1 MSYWFPIDLYIGGI
15 EHAILH
21 LIYCRFWTRVMRDL
35 GLVEIDEPVT
45 TQLSQGMVIKDG
57 AKMSKNK
64 GNVVDPEMFIAKYG
78 ADTVRLYMLFEAP
91 PEKEVNWTDQRLEGP
106 SRFLQ
111 RVWRFVEN
119 EKDALG
125 STSPIEGNEEWAESE
140 TALRCKTHQ
149 TIMRV
154 TRDIEE
160 RLHFN
165 TAIAAIME
173 LVNELYKSIDPR
185 PHRSDTWK
193 VIRQATETVILLLS
207 PFAPHIAEELWQIL
221 GNRKGLTSATWP
233 VYDRAVAAEDTITL
247 VVQVNGK
254 VRSRLTLPAN
264 QVEDEVRRL
273 ALEDEKIQ
281 GLLEGMEVKRVV
293 VVPNRL
299 VNVVVVPRV
308 AAELKQE

>member
-1 MSYWFPIDLYIGGI
+1 
-15 EHAILH
+15 
-21 LIYCRFWTRVMRDL
+21 
-35 GLVEIDEPVT
+35 
-45 TQLSQGMVIKDG
+45 
-57 AKMSKNK
+57 
-64 GNVVDPEMFIAKYG
+64 
-78 ADTVRLYMLFEAP
+78 
-91 PEKEVNWTDQRLEGP
+91 
-106 SRFLQ
+106 
-111 RVWRFVEN
+111 
-119 EKDALG
+119 
-125 STSPIEGNEEWAESE
+125 
-140 TALRCKTHQ
+140 
-149 TIMRV
+149 MRV
-154 TRDIEE
+154 TRDIEQ

-165 TAIAAIME
+165 TAISAIME

-264 QVEDEVRRL
+264 QTEDEVRRL

-281 GLLEGMEVKRVV
+281 RLLDGMEVKRVV

-308 AAELKQE
+308 AAELQQE

>member
-1 MSYWFPIDLYIGGI
+1 
-15 EHAILH
+15 
-21 LIYCRFWTRVMRDL
+21 
-35 GLVEIDEPVT
+35 
-45 TQLSQGMVIKDG
+45 
-57 AKMSKNK
+57 
-64 GNVVDPEMFIAKYG
+64 MFIAKYG

-140 TALRCKTHQ
+140 TALRRKTHQ

-273 ALEDEKIQ
+273 SLEDEKIQ